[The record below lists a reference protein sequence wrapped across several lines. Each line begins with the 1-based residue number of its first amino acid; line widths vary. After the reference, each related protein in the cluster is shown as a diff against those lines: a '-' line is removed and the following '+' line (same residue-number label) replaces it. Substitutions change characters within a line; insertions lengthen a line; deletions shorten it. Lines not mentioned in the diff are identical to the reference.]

1 VAAVADPEKQL
12 AWEARQRPRAGV
24 ASIVAGVGTLGGFIW
39 SAAAFRDLPHSGFLT
54 SLGQA
59 FQPGPVGDQPS
70 LRTPEFEFY
79 DGKAFTF
86 IGSSVVR
93 AIAYVALAY
102 AVTFLIV
109 ATRARRPELPRFIV
123 YITLVG
129 AVLSAVASVFG
140 GVGTVLAVQNF
151 LDGPRTVDAASD
163 VATDSLLYTANLIAV
178 LAPLL
183 VAAGLLM
190 VSLNAM
196 RVGLLTRFLGIL
208 GMLSAALAILSQ
220 FLFSFVLTF
229 WLISLGLLYLNLGPG
244 GAPPAWR
251 TGSAEP
257 WPSQREVAEARRA
270 GKAPRGGTAPAPQAE
285 SEPERGPAGTRP
297 QPASRKRKRKR
308 R

>member
-1 VAAVADPEKQL
+1 MAAVADPEKQL

-24 ASIVAGVGTLGGFIW
+24 AAILAGVFTLGGFIW
-39 SAAAFRDLPHSGFLT
+39 SAAAFRDVPRSGFLT

-59 FQPGPVGDQPS
+59 FEPGPIGNQPS

-79 DGKAFTF
+79 DAKAFTF
-86 IGSSVVR
+86 VGSSVVR
-93 AIAYVALAY
+93 AIAYIALAY

-109 ATRARRPELPRFIV
+109 ATRSRRPELPRFIV

-140 GVGTVLAVQNF
+140 GVGTVLAVGHF

-183 VAAGLLM
+183 VAAGLLL

-229 WLISLGLLYLNLGPG
+229 WLISLGLMLLNRSPG

-251 TGSAEP
+251 TGNAEP
-257 WPSQREVAEARRA
+257 WPNRREAIEAR
-270 GKAPRGGTAPAPQAE
+270 GPRKPAPAPAP
-285 SEPERGPAGTRP
+285 EPEPEPEAAPTGTRP
-297 QPASRKRKRKR
+297 HPASKKRKRKR
-308 R
+308 RG

>member
-1 VAAVADPEKQL
+1 MAAVADPEKQL

-24 ASIVAGVGTLGGFIW
+24 TSILAGVLTLGGFIW
-39 SAAAFRDLPHSGFLT
+39 SAAAFRDMPRSGFLT

-59 FQPGPVGDQPS
+59 FEPGPVGNQPS

-86 IGSSVVR
+86 IGSSIVR
-93 AIAYVALAY
+93 AIAYFALAY
-102 AVTFLIV
+102 AVTFLVV

-140 GVGTVLAVQNF
+140 GVGTVLAVSHY
-151 LDGPRTVDAASD
+151 LDGPKTVDAASD

-229 WLISLGLLYLNLGPG
+229 WLISLGLMLLSLGPG
-244 GAPPAWR
+244 GPPPAWV

-257 WPSQREVAEARRA
+257 WPSQRESAAARRGA
-270 GKAPRGGTAPAPQAE
+270 RGAREPAP
-285 SEPERGPAGTRP
+285 EPEPAPSAGARP
-297 QPASRKRKRKR
+297 HPSSKKRKRKR
-308 R
+308 RD